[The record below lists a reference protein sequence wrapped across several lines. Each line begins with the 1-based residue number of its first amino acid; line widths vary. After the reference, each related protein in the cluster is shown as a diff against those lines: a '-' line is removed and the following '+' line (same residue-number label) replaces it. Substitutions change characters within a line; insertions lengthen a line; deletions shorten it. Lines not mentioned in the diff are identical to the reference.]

1 MGAAAFIP
9 VDVVEGAIDSWKK
22 EVSQRHE
29 ISTRDPIADVFTYCA
44 RDLEKRLNKA
54 TQAKPTYSTREY
66 AGLHRVRDGTVRK
79 WIEAGELEAH
89 KNAAGDWEIPRSATR
104 KRKKVRA

>member
-9 VDVVEGAIDSWKK
+9 VDVAEGAIKSWTK
-22 EVSQRHE
+22 EVADRRA
-29 ISTRDPIADVFTYCA
+29 ITTRDPIADAFAYCA
-44 RDLEKRLNKA
+44 KDLTERLHQA
-54 TQAKPTYSTREY
+54 THAKPSYSTREY

-89 KNAAGDWEIPRSATR
+89 KNAAGDWEIPRTASR